1 MPRFGETCKGH
12 TIPYGTLSAVTGELR
27 KAYYTYGYK
36 NDEDMPPLP
45 VVAPDPIQDYD
56 PDEEPHEMMGWM
68 LGAVSKLTRRE
79 QLIIAMRFLHDMTLE
94 ECGVHMDVTRER
106 IRQIEARALRRIKKL
121 AMDMECFDERQRKL
135 RAKEYEDKQWF
146 EQVMGK
152 VTITV
157 DGRVI

>member
-1 MPRFGETCKGH
+1 MPRRGETCKGH
-12 TIPYGTLSAVTGELR
+12 TIPYGTLSEAPYELR
-27 KAYYTYGYK
+27 RAYYYLNYK
-36 NDEDMPPLP
+36 DDSDMPPLP
-45 VVAPDPIQDYD
+45 VIEPDPIQDYD
-56 PDEEPHEMMGWM
+56 PNEEPHEMMGWM

-106 IRQIEARALRRIKKL
+106 IRQIEAKALRRIRQHAQEAVRK
-121 AMDMECFDERQRKL
+121 DERQRKL

-152 VTITV
+152 ITITV

>member
-12 TIPYGTLSAVTGELR
+12 TIPYGTLAEAPYELR
-27 KAYYTYGYK
+27 KAYYYLNYK

-45 VVAPDPIQDYD
+45 VVEPDPIQDYD
-56 PDEEPHEMMGWM
+56 PDEGDERIHWV
-68 LGAVSKLTRRE
+68 LHAVSKLTRRE

-106 IRQIEARALRRIKKL
+106 IRQIEARALRRIKRL
-121 AMDMECFDERQRKL
+121 AMDMERLDERRRKE
-135 RAKEYEDKQWF
+135 RTYDYRMAYMCAA
-146 EQVMGK
+146 V
-152 VTITV
+152 VTKV

>member
-12 TIPYGTLSAVTGELR
+12 TIPYGTLSNAPLALR

-36 NDEDMPPLP
+36 DDADLPPMPD
-45 VVAPDPIQDYD
+45 VGPDPIQDYD
-56 PDEEPHEMMGWM
+56 PNEEPHEMMGWM

-94 ECGVHMDVTRER
+94 ECGIHMDVTRER
-106 IRQIEARALRRIKKL
+106 IRQIEARALRRIKRL
-121 AMDMECFDERQRKL
+121 AMDMERLDERRRKE
-135 RAKEYEDKQWF
+135 RTYDYRMAYMCAA
-146 EQVMGK
+146 V
-152 VTITV
+152 VTKV